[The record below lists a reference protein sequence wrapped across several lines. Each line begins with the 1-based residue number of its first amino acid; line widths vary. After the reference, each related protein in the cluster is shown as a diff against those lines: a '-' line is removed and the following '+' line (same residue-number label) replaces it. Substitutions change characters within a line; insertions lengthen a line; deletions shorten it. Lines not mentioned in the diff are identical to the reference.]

1 MFSALTRIATALEQ
15 LVVLKTQEVA
25 LSRANETLREQT
37 VQLVTTAN
45 AVVEASNTR
54 ATWYHQESAK
64 LQQQVA
70 QLQAK
75 VQRLEVFQ

>member
-15 LVVLKTQEVA
+15 LVLLKTQEVA
-25 LSRANETLREQT
+25 LLRSNESLREQT
-37 VQLVTTAN
+37 AQLVTACN
-45 AVVEASNTR
+45 SMVEAGNTR

-70 QLQAK
+70 HLQAK